1 MRPVLVMHLAYAQ
14 TLAIDARF
22 GAQHTVNQLLLAHFQ
37 TEERYTARF
46 TADNLV
52 RTQRYVLHNVQRQRS
67 FTHGRTRCQNN
78 KIGRMQTARQLIQ
91 IRKACRQTCKTA
103 LVLQQTFDTLHAV
116 HQYVV
121 NCCKIRLFLAV
132 GNFQNAAFR
141 CIQQRTDILIGLIAH
156 GRNFGRNAHKLTQ
169 NRFFGNNIRMVFDV
183 GRRQHHIRQ
192 TGDVGNAADVLQLIV
207 TLEDFRNSNHIY
219 CFIFIIKLQHRT
231 KDNAM
236 RFAVK
241 IIRRQHFGRLGNS
254 FFINQHRAKHSLL
267 RFYIL
272 RWHSFFNHSPLP
284 PVSNLFIHIIIH
296 YCGQFFYKS

>member
-1 MRPVLVMHLAYAQ
+1 
-14 TLAIDARF
+14 
-22 GAQHTVNQLLLAHFQ
+22 
-37 TEERYTARF
+37 
-46 TADNLV
+46 
-52 RTQRYVLHNVQRQRS
+52 
-67 FTHGRTRCQNN
+67 
-78 KIGRMQTARQLIQ
+78 
-91 IRKACRQTCKTA
+91 
-103 LVLQQTFDTLHAV
+103 
-116 HQYVV
+116 
-121 NCCKIRLFLAV
+121 
-132 GNFQNAAFR
+132 
-141 CIQQRTDILIGLIAH
+141 
-156 GRNFGRNAHKLTQ
+156 
-169 NRFFGNNIRMVFDV
+169 MVFDV
-183 GRRQHHIRQ
+183 SRRQHHIRQ

-272 RWHSFFNHSPLP
+272 RWHSFFNHSLLP

-296 YCGQFFYKS
+296 YLLQS